1 MCNKMGLSPGS
12 WRTCRLRLAD
22 AVDVRLY
29 LATYRE
35 TPDVHRPNLLRISS
49 WHSWLLAIRLILW
62 PWRARDQGGRVPFIS
77 FRNSEP
83 CPQICR
89 SVCLLSKFDKPH
101 GQCDGGSGRHP
112 ALPRPSLGPGE
123 AANRTVRIRR
133 MFDHVGRVPPRIR
146 RRRMPGCRSCA
157 SLGPTPVLR
166 SSTPPRLETIR
177 SGGGLGRPP
186 CALSGGIP
194 MGERVDKRQKLSNEP
209 MIASR

>member
-1 MCNKMGLSPGS
+1 ML
-12 WRTCRLRLAD
+12 
-22 AVDVRLY
+22 VRLY
-29 LATYRE
+29 HPAHIVRPLN
-35 TPDVHRPNLLRISS
+35 VHRPDLLF
-49 WHSWLLAIRLILW
+49 AIRLCGQGCERSRRT
-62 PWRARDQGGRVPFIS
+62 RALYL